1 MVRRSAPTTSNP
13 GPTRTENGA
22 SPTTTTT
29 GFTAVTPQRAVQIM
43 KAWAYHPWPIT
54 FDEGIRIYTSLGFKG
69 DPDKSQFFTS
79 DSSPTETDSFY
90 YGDEN
95 TIDGVRMRLS
105 NFVPKND
112 WANSLP
118 KSRLAFQDYIDAY
131 TRTLGAPITEKDNG
145 TDFSTRWILN
155 GSIAVMIGG
164 NEAFINLIVESPQQT
179 KHLLDELEAKAN
191 GEEIGADYF

>member
-22 SPTTTTT
+22 SPTTMTT

-54 FDEGIRIYTSLGFKG
+54 FDEGTRIYTSLGFKG

-105 NFVPKND
+105 NCVPKND

-145 TDFSTRWILN
+145 TDFSTRWIVN